1 MKVVVLAGGFGTR
14 LAEYTDLIPKPMT
27 PIGEKPIIWHIMNHY
42 AHYGHKDFY
51 LALGYKAEVIK
62 DYFLN
67 YRSLNSDF
75 SINTLSGEMKEYNIN
90 PIDWNVSLINTGLN
104 TMTGGRLKRLK
115 NFIGNETFMLTYGDG
130 VANVDID
137 RLISFHRS
145 HGKMITMTA
154 VRPSARF
161 GELNIKNDFVVSF
174 QEKPQLHDGWING
187 GFFVIE
193 PNFLDLIEGDHTLL
207 ELEPLVEAVRQGQL
221 MSYRHNGFWHCMD
234 SKRDHETLEAMWNN
248 GNPPWIVK

>member
-115 NFIGNETFMLTYGDG
+115 DFIGNETFMLTYGDG